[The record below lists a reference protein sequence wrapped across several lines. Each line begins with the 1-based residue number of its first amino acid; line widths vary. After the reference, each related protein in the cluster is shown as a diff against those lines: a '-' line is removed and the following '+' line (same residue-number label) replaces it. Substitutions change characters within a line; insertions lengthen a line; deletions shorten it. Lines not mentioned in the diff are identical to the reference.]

1 MRPSP
6 PVVLLP
12 EVHGAGGNHQ
22 LTSGVHIMA
31 KAKAAPTSNYIG
43 TTFQLTAE
51 QIANI
56 ADLAAQ
62 DGSNIED
69 KQREVIDAGLAALTT
84 PAV

>member
-1 MRPSP
+1 
-6 PVVLLP
+6 
-12 EVHGAGGNHQ
+12 
-22 LTSGVHIMA
+22 MA
-31 KAKAAPTSNYIG
+31 KAKAATVAANYIG
-43 TTFQLTAE
+43 TTFQLTNE

-69 KQREVIDAGLAALTT
+69 KQREVIDAGIAALTA